1 MYFLKV
7 STYVGRKVNERKECP
22 ACPACTE
29 EQCVW
34 GGMGGV
40 GRGREAQEG
49 GYICIHKTDSR
60 GCIAE
65 TNTAF

>member
-1 MYFLKV
+1 MLCDDLK
-7 STYVGRKVNERKECP
+7 G
-22 ACPACTE
+22 
-29 EQCVW
+29 W
-34 GGMGGV
+34 DGGV